1 AEEGYPSYLASRLA
15 EFYERAGR
23 VTCLNN
29 NIGSISVIGAVS
41 PPGGDF
47 SEPVT
52 QNTLRIV
59 KVFWALDSKLSSR
72 RHYPSIN
79 WLQSYS
85 LYKDTLGPWYTKKMG
100 KEWNETNTE
109 AMKILQEE
117 EKLQELVQL
126 VGSDA
131 LPEKQQI
138 TLEVARLLREFFL
151 QQNAFHKTDAYCSLE
166 KTKDILQT
174 ILWIGDKS
182 YDTLEKGVR
191 ARDIVALES
200 KNKISEAKFEEDYQ
214 TVLKNVKKI
223 VEADLKKLVENI

>member
-1 AEEGYPSYLASRLA
+1 M
-15 EFYERAGR
+15 
-23 VTCLNN
+23 
-29 NIGSISVIGAVS
+29 
-41 PPGGDF
+41 
-47 SEPVT
+47 
-52 QNTLRIV
+52 
-59 KVFWALDSKLSSR
+59 DSKLSSR

-100 KEWNETNTE
+100 KEWNESNKE

-131 LPEKQQI
+131 LPEKEQI

-174 ILWIGDKS
+174 ILWIGEKS

-223 VEADLKKLVENI
+223 VEADLKKLIENI